1 MNFQKFV
8 HRSTKGIML
17 GIVIIMIVPLVL
29 WGYMG
34 GGGPETD
41 GGGDAGIIFGSVN
54 ISKSTFTH
62 QKQRAV
68 PSYYY
73 RLYRQQPRMAFMAMQ
88 GMRLPEAKS
97 DELVKVAW
105 RNIALLEDARQ
116 KGIPPASQPE
126 MRQKSEE
133 LFNRTFFGRI
143 PHNDE
148 TVAGVARQLFG
159 STVAVYDA
167 WIADLVVIDKLLDM
181 MSGSE
186 FEEYGKVY
194 DRVIGDQQSVRVTVA
209 GFDPKEY
216 VKELKPARTEEIAKY
231 YQDNKIKFKTS
242 DKVMLAY
249 LMADVDEIK
258 KKAPEP
264 TEDEIKKYYE
274 DHKSEFQK
282 PAEHKHAPGEDHK
295 EDEKPPVAE
304 QKGFAEV
311 RGEIP
316 DKIKKRWAEDKAQE
330 VMSAANTA
338 LGQAFVANGNKYPD
352 NILTDLKEKFAREKG
367 VDLVSDLT
375 SSFDRKHVD
384 EIEKVLGTGGG
395 IDGWAFDAKRAEG
408 EISQIVPTSKGRL
421 LLKLQKK
428 IAGSENPGVTVQ
440 NRENIVKELQKEQ
453 LRKRAQSQAS
463 SVVEEIKVHGIAGAR
478 VKYPVEW
485 RPTRYFKTG
494 FSQGDPSGDDPGLE
508 DKALGNAIRS
518 RVGQGKMKSGEAL
531 ILQGSMIGRE
541 KQDWSYVIHVD
552 DVLSSPPA
560 DFDGKFQE
568 VRREMNGA
576 ARDSFQETYAN
587 KVLFDAAVNDLINKK
602 DPSSAPSAP
611 MPPPVPM
618 PDPHGDH

>member
-17 GIVIIMIVPLVL
+17 FIAIMMIIPLVL

-34 GGGPETD
+34 GDGPEA
-41 GGGDAGIIFGSVN
+41 GGNEDAGIIFGSVH
-54 ISKSTFTH
+54 ISKTAFNH
-62 QKQRAV
+62 QMQRAV
-68 PSYYY
+68 PSYFH
-73 RLYRQQPRMAFMAMQ
+73 RQYRQQPRMAFMAMQ
-88 GMRLPEAKS
+88 GMRLPEAKA
-97 DELVKVAW
+97 DDLVKVAW
-105 RNIALLEDARQ
+105 RNIALLEEARR
-116 KGIPPASQPE
+116 KGIPAASQPE
-126 MRQKSEE
+126 MRRKSEE
-133 LFNRTFFGRI
+133 LFMRTFFGRV

-148 TVAGVARQLFG
+148 TVPGVARQLFG
-159 STVAVYDA
+159 STVATYDA
-167 WIADLVVIDKLLDM
+167 WIADLVVIDKLLEM
-181 MSGSE
+181 MSGAE
-186 FEEYGKVY
+186 FAEYAKVY
-194 DRVIGDQQSVRVTVA
+194 DRVMGDQQSVRVTVA

-231 YQDNKIKFKTS
+231 YQDNKIKFKTA

-274 DHKSEFQK
+274 DHKGEFQK
-282 PAEHKHAPGEDHK
+282 AAEHKHAPGEDHK

-304 QKGFAEV
+304 QKPFGDV

-338 LGQAFVANGNKYPD
+338 LGQAYVANNNKYPD
-352 NILTDLKEKFAREKG
+352 SILSELKDKFGREKG
-367 VDLVSDLT
+367 VELISDLT

-395 IDGWAFDAKRAEG
+395 IEAWAWDAKRSEG

-428 IAGSENPGVTVQ
+428 IAGSENPGVTAQ
-440 NRENIVKELQKEQ
+440 NRENIVKEIHKEQ

-478 VKYPVEW
+478 VKYPGEW

-494 FSQGDPSGDDPGLE
+494 FSRGDPSGDDPGLE
-508 DKALGNAIRS
+508 DKALGNAVRS

-531 ILQGSMIGRE
+531 ILQGSLVGRE

-560 DFDGKFQE
+560 DFESKFQE
-568 VRREMNGA
+568 IRREMDGS
-576 ARDSFQETYAN
+576 ARESFQEKYAN
-587 KVLFDAAVNDLINKK
+587 LVLFDAAVNDLINKK
-602 DPSSAPSAP
+602 DASGTPSAP
-611 MPPPVPM
+611 MPLPL